1 MCKSVF
7 VFCIFW
13 IDQEF
18 VFFKT
23 NKNSYNFYQFDG
35 LIVSDQNIRG
45 DEKMIFRKKNNILV
59 PKNKLSNVLINDNV
73 IIGYNYKRIIILKIF
88 RRLFL

>member
-1 MCKSVF
+1 MVVSLRNVQKC
-7 VFCIFW
+7 FCIFW

-45 DEKMIFRKKNNILV
+45 DEKMIFKKN
-59 PKNKLSNVLINDNV
+59 K
-73 IIGYNYKRIIILKIF
+73 
-88 RRLFL
+88 